1 MQKKTKTL
9 LSVLLAG
16 TLLLGAVSVAA
27 ADSSTSTSVPQSIKT
42 LGQKFM
48 GHGSKDPAQMETNMK
63 SQLKTLVDKGTITQA
78 QADKVLAYLQKM
90 AESRKADFEKVK
102 NMTQAERQAYM
113 EANRDKDQNP
123 LTQLVT
129 DKVLSQ
135 EQADAIAQLMPMH
148 KGRGM
153 KGEKPDAAAS
163 QAKMKETLTGLVDK
177 GTITQTQ
184 MDSILSFMEKMR
196 TERQA
201 EMEKMKN
208 MSETERQIY
217 MQQLK
222 DNRKSPIT
230 QLVDD
235 KVITAEQAEAIG
247 SAMPQRPQHG
257 ECR

>member
-27 ADSSTSTSVPQSIKT
+27 ADSTSANVPQSIKT

-48 GHGSKDPAQMETNMK
+48 GHGPKDSAQMK
-63 SQLKTLVDKGTITQA
+63 IQWQARLKTLVDKGTITQT
-78 QADKVLAYLQKM
+78 QADKVLDYLQKM
-90 AESRKADFEKVK
+90 EESRKADFEKVK

-113 EANRDKDQNP
+113 EANRDQGQNP
-123 LTQLVT
+123 LAQLVT

-135 EQADAIAQLMPMH
+135 EQADAVAQLMPMH
-148 KGRGM
+148 KGKGM
-153 KGEKPDAAAS
+153 KGEKPDAAAR
-163 QAKMKETLTGLVDK
+163 QAKMKETLSGLVAK
-177 GTITQTQ
+177 GTITQNQ
-184 MDSILSFMEKMR
+184 MDSILSSMEKMR
-196 TERQA
+196 TERKT

-208 MSETERQIY
+208 MSETERQTY

-230 QLVDD
+230 QLVED
-235 KVITAEQAEAIG
+235 KVITAEQAEAIRN
-247 SAMPQRPQHG
+247 AMPQRPQHG